1 MFEWSSWRTL
11 FPLIL
16 GLVTLVGFGYYEH
29 RLGNA
34 DRMSKQSV
42 AGHTIVVDP
51 IMRSGLFGSI
61 TLNVLYM
68 ETILHGMILWSLL
81 YFLPIYYQACKS
93 YTPIITGVALL
104 PEVGLVAP
112 VSVIAAFVITK
123 MGRYRVVLWSG
134 WLSTT
139 AGAGLL
145 FLLQPDSP
153 VYAWILLNVLVSLG
167 TGILFPSMA
176 LSIQAA
182 CRPADSGHAA
192 ALFSFLRVVGQ
203 ALGLAVSGVAFQNR
217 LFQALSAD
225 PKYAATASQYSS
237 DATALVGIIQK
248 MGDGDPEKAFLQ
260 QAVAD
265 SLRVIWLLMT
275 VVAGVGLISSLFTR
289 EYSLNQEHDTRQG
302 LSQAQTDVE
311 Q

>member
-1 MFEWSSWRTL
+1 MFEWSSWQTL

-16 GLVTLVGFGYYEH
+16 GLVALVGFGYYEH
-29 RLGNA
+29 RLGSANRISKELVA
-34 DRMSKQSV
+34 DY
-42 AGHTIVVDP
+42 AIVIDP

-134 WLSTT
+134 WLLTT
-139 AGAGLL
+139 VGAGLL

-153 VYAWILLNVLVSLG
+153 IYAWILLNVLVSLG
-167 TGILFPSMA
+167 TGVLFPSMA
-176 LSIQAA
+176 LAIQAA
-182 CRPADSGHAA
+182 CIPADSGHAA

-203 ALGLAVSGVAFQNR
+203 ALGLATSGVAFQNR

-225 PKYAATASQYSS
+225 PKYTTTASKYSS
-237 DATALVGIIQK
+237 DATALVGIIQN
-248 MGDGDPEKAFLQ
+248 MSDGDPEKIFLQ

-275 VVAGVGLISSLFTR
+275 VVAGVGLISSLLTK
-289 EYSLNQEHDTRQG
+289 EYTLNQEHDTRQG
-302 LSQAQTDVE
+302 LSQVRTNVE
-311 Q
+311 